1 MIKKDKQKL
10 IFGTASINQKYGI
23 FYKKNNKFKI
33 LEKVIDNGI
42 RSFDTAIDYNNDKI
56 LNKLFKHINSEPII
70 YTKFNLND
78 FGQNIIDKIE
88 KHVENLGIIPKYF
101 LFRELKKKTRF
112 EKVVDFISNNYKNSL
127 LGVSIYDKNDLRFF
141 NNFDIDIIQHPYNL
155 LNPITIKKKKKEK
168 FIARSIF
175 LQGILLSKSE
185 LTIKNKM
192 TLLQINKFRSDYH
205 SFLKEKNLNSL
216 NINLSFCFDN
226 KKIDKFIF
234 SVMNEEELDEI
245 INFKYCKFSEYKEIF
260 SIINKF
266 ERKYFD
272 PRNW

>member
-1 MIKKDKQKL
+1 M
-10 IFGTASINQKYGI
+10 
-23 FYKKNNKFKI
+23 
-33 LEKVIDNGI
+33 
-42 RSFDTAIDYNNDKI
+42 
-56 LNKLFKHINSEPII
+56 
-70 YTKFNLND
+70 
-78 FGQNIIDKIE
+78 
-88 KHVENLGIIPKYF
+88 
-101 LFRELKKKTRF
+101 
-112 EKVVDFISNNYKNSL
+112 
-127 LGVSIYDKNDLRFF
+127 
-141 NNFDIDIIQHPYNL
+141 
-155 LNPITIKKKKKEK
+155 NPITIKKKKKEK

>member
-1 MIKKDKQKL
+1 MIKKNKQKL

-23 FYKKNNKFKI
+23 FYKKNNKLKI

-42 RSFDTAIDYNNDKI
+42 KSFDTAIDYNNDKI
-56 LNKLFKHINSEPII
+56 LSKIFKYIDSKPII

-88 KHVENLGIIPKYF
+88 KHVENLGVIPKYF
-101 LFRELKKKTRF
+101 LFREFKKKIRF

-155 LNPITIKKKKKEK
+155 FNPITIKKKNKER
-168 FIARSIF
+168 FVARSIF
-175 LQGILLSKSE
+175 LQGILLSRSE

-205 SFLKEKNLNSL
+205 TFLKEKNLNSL

-245 INFKYCKFSEYKEIF
+245 INFNYCKFSEYKEIF